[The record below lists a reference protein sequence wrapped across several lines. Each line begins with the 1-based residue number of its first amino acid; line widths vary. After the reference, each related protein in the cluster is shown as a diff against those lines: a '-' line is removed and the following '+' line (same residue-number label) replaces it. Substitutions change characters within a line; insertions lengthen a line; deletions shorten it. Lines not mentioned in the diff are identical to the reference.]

1 METSVYWYSIPD
13 HWFKKNYNE
22 ETLIDENGNHYEG
35 LDIYFYKKKTPISS
49 ETTVTKITNNGNT

>member
-22 ETLIDENGNHYEG
+22 ETLIDENGNYYEG

-49 ETTVTKITNNGNT
+49 ETTVTKITNNGTT